1 MNVTLI
7 GVGHVF
13 KIGDAVRKIIFDER
27 PAAVCLEL
35 DDERLTALL
44 TRQKSQDASAAYKT
58 LGDFQSKI
66 ADKYGTTVGSEML
79 AAFDAAKLLGA
90 ETYCID
96 LKASEFFNRAFRNMT
111 FREKIYLFFSSFA
124 ARFAGR
130 KKIEE
135 ELEMFQE
142 NDERYLEEFGR
153 RFPSLKRVLIDERN
167 QHMSQAIRQ
176 LASGGEGVVAVVG
189 DGHIS
194 GISSML
200 TDLSPKVIR
209 LKDLREMNPADTGDA
224 PTRPNQGN
232 SQVSIS
238 YTYR

>member
-1 MNVTLI
+1 MITLI

-13 KIGDAVRKIIFDER
+13 DIAEAVRNVIFGEK

-44 TRQKSQDASAAYKT
+44 TKKRGGGPSAVYRS
-58 LGDFQSKI
+58 LSDFQSKI
-66 ADKYGTTVGSEML
+66 AEQYGTIVGGEML
-79 AAFDAAKLLGA
+79 AAYDAANLIGA
-90 ETYCID
+90 DTYCID
-96 LKASEFFNRAFRNMT
+96 MKASEFFTRAFRNMT
-111 FREKIYLFFSSFA
+111 LKEKMYLVFSSFA
-124 ARFAGR
+124 ARFAG
-130 KKIEE
+130 KQKIEN

-167 QHMSQAIRQ
+167 QYMSNSIRQ
-176 LASGGEGVVAVVG
+176 LVQRGKSVIAVVG

-194 GISSML
+194 GISALL

-209 LKDLREMNPADTGDA
+209 LKELRSMGSGKTPGGPSEPG
-224 PTRPNQGN
+224 QGN
-232 SQVSIS
+232 SQFSFS
-238 YTYR
+238 YTFR